1 MVAALT
7 AHDVALIFAYIE
19 RIFNE
24 PDRQLSVA
32 TSISTLEN
40 VLPQLKEAGFEQTVI
55 DESWEIPRDLITGI
69 VDPEP
74 VSNSGK
80 TLTPAQLLEV
90 FQDDSSTSANN
101 NKDRTLTRGF
111 FFFFAVS
118 NYLAMFMRMV
128 TSAQIRSDPD
138 EYGPFLT
145 HPDTGEKMAVQE
157 FCETFVEVLGKE
169 AGEHC
174 LAVLYHTFFGGLKT

>member
-7 AHDVALIFAYIE
+7 VHDVALIFAYIE

-101 NKDRTLTRGF
+101 NKVRTLTRVLF
-111 FFFFAVS
+111 FLRSVELFGHVHAYGHQRADS
-118 NYLAMFMRMV
+118 HRPGR
-128 TSAQIRSDPD
+128 IRPLLDSSR
-138 EYGPFLT
+138 YGRE
-145 HPDTGEKMAVQE
+145 DGR
-157 FCETFVEVLGKE
+157 
-169 AGEHC
+169 AGI
-174 LAVLYHTFFGGLKT
+174 L